1 VVMKSILI
9 IVFSILTLNVH
20 SQNNPRI
27 PQRTFN
33 YGLSYGPRSN
43 GSFYSVGYEFNRH
56 GSNANIELG
65 YRKIMLGLNM
75 FSPETWV
82 LNSNVNKS
90 FVSVNYVFRHIDY
103 TWFMLVTGVG
113 MSIDPSNQYMFKIG
127 TNIELSYPLFLTLN
141 FYQTDI
147 SQLMIGFKIITF

>member
-1 VVMKSILI
+1 MVMKSILI
-9 IVFSILTLNVH
+9 IVFLILTLNVY
-20 SQNNPRI
+20 SQNNSRI

-33 YGLSYGPRSN
+33 YGLAYGPRSN

-75 FSPETWV
+75 FSPEMLV
-82 LNSNVNKS
+82 LNSINNES
-90 FVSVNYVFRHIDY
+90 YVSINHVFRHDDY
-103 TWFMLVTGVG
+103 TWFMLVTGGGV
-113 MSIDPSNQYMFKIG
+113 SVDRSKQYMFKIG
-127 TNIELSYPLFLTLN
+127 TNIKLSYPFFLTLN

-147 SQLMIGFKIITF
+147 SRLMIGFKIITF